1 MLNFTVTTVEP
12 FGFRITEIKGDVS
25 GVSVRTWHIFS
36 VLCIMVRMIIGGEV
50 KSVTKRL
57 VKARAQA
64 MERMRQDAERLGANA
79 VVGLNVQVS
88 GISVYATGT
97 AVRIRDLGTA

>member
-1 MLNFTVTTVEP
+1 MLNFTITTAEP
-12 FGFRITEIKGDVS
+12 FGFQIAEIKGDVS

-36 VLCIMVRMIIGGEV
+36 ALCIMVRAIIGGEV
-50 KSVTKRL
+50 KSRTKRL

-64 MERMRQDAERLGANA
+64 MARMTQEAERLGANA

-97 AVRIRDLGTA
+97 AVRVRD